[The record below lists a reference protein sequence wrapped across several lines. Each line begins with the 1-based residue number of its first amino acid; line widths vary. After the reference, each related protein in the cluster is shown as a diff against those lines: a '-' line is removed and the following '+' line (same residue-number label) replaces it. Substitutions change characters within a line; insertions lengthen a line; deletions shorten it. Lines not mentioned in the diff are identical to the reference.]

1 MKSYRHNLPRSAI
14 LSPIRIGIIA
24 GIIALVTLL
33 LSAAAHA
40 QRGGTAE
47 SVDRRLNELQRSVAN
62 LNAQLEQLRAQ
73 DRRLQQQLED
83 MQTRVGQRLERLEKG
98 TSAKPVPRSAG
109 PKRQAKPKPKAPRN

>member
-1 MKSYRHNLPRSAI
+1 MKTYRYDLLQSVILSAI
-14 LSPIRIGIIA
+14 PIGIIA
-24 GIIALVTLL
+24 LFALL
-33 LSAAAHA
+33 LPATAHA

-62 LNAQLEQLRAQ
+62 LNAQLEQIKAQ

-98 TSAKPVPRSAG
+98 SAGKPVPRAAG
-109 PKRQAKPKPKAPRN
+109 PKRQAKPKPSARRN